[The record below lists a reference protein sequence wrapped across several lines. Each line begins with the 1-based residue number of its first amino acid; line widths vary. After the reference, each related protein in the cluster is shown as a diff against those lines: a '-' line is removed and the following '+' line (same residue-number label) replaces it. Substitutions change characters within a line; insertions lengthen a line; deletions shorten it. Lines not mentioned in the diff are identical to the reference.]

1 MSFGQT
7 QRPTFAQP
15 TRHVVFSLIFSLLTP
30 FSPAIKDCAT
40 RLPFSANDS
49 QRSTPKFLPLIMT
62 LLKNQHPDPST
73 FIAYSHAAAG
83 HEGVRSDP
91 TGAILIKPCTAA
103 EVAFYESAADHPDVQ
118 VYMPVFMGTLALNEN
133 QEKASAII
141 PAPMIPNGLKNGAAA
156 AWVPSGG
163 KKINT
168 GLSIVLENVTAGFKR
183 PNVIDLKLGARL
195 WNDDAPEAKRRKL
208 DETSKVTTSG
218 SLGFRIAGMKVYQP
232 DGKGKAEDGAEEHV
246 EAEEDGYKSYDKY
259 YGRGL
264 TADNV
269 HVAFEKFFG
278 GEETLKKHGRTR
290 SVAKRLAREVRNVAE
305 VLEKTESRMYSASI
319 LMVYEGDEEAI
330 EAALDEEKRRGAMRR
345 ANPGPENGEVKDGEE
360 DEQDDDEVEGEDEDE
375 DEDELRPKV
384 SDMRLIDF
392 AHAQWTPGQGP
403 DINALQGVRA
413 VLKILERLTDEHNI

>member
-1 MSFGQT
+1 
-7 QRPTFAQP
+7 
-15 TRHVVFSLIFSLLTP
+15 
-30 FSPAIKDCAT
+30 
-40 RLPFSANDS
+40 
-49 QRSTPKFLPLIMT
+49 MT
-62 LLKNQHPDPST
+62 LLKNQNPDPST

-118 VYMPVFMGTLALNEN
+118 AYMPIFMGTLALNEN
-133 QEKASAII
+133 QEKVNAII
-141 PAPMIPNGLKNGAAA
+141 PTPLIPNGLKNGTAA
-156 AWVPSGG
+156 AWIPSGG

-218 SLGFRIAGMKVYQP
+218 SLGFRIAGMKVYQS
-232 DGKGKAEDGAEEHV
+232 DGKGKPEDGVEEHV
-246 EAEEDGYKSYDKY
+246 EVEEDGYKSYDKY
-259 YGRGL
+259 YGRSL
-264 TADNV
+264 TTENV
-269 HVAFEKFFG
+269 HLAFEKFFG
-278 GEETLKKHGRTR
+278 GEEILKKPGRTR
-290 SVAKRLAREVRNVAE
+290 SIAKRLAREVRNLAE

-330 EAALDEEKRRGAMRR
+330 EAAMEEEKRRGMMRR
-345 ANPGPENGEVKDGEE
+345 INPGHEHGPVNDGEE
-360 DEQDDDEVEGEDEDE
+360 AEEQDDDEEDEE
-375 DEDELRPKV
+375 DEEDEHKPKV

-403 DINALQGVRA
+403 DTNALQGVRA
-413 VLKILERLTDEHNI
+413 VLEILERLTEEHNI

>member
-1 MSFGQT
+1 
-7 QRPTFAQP
+7 
-15 TRHVVFSLIFSLLTP
+15 
-30 FSPAIKDCAT
+30 
-40 RLPFSANDS
+40 
-49 QRSTPKFLPLIMT
+49 MT
-62 LLKNQHPDPST
+62 MPKNQPPDPST

-103 EVAFYESAADHPDVQ
+103 EVAFYESAADHPDFQ
-118 VYMPVFMGTLALNEN
+118 AYMPTFMGTLALNEN
-133 QEKASAII
+133 QDKASATIS
-141 PAPMIPNGLKNGAAA
+141 APVIPNGLKNGAAA

-168 GLSIVLENVTAGFKR
+168 GLSIVLQNVTAGFKR

-218 SLGFRIAGMKVYQP
+218 SLGFRIAGMKVYWP
-232 DGKGKAEDGAEEHV
+232 EGKGKAEDGVEEHV
-246 EAEEDGYKSYDKY
+246 ELEEDGYMSYDKH

-264 TADNV
+264 TAENV
-269 HVAFEKFFG
+269 HVAFDKFFG
-278 GEETLKKHGRTR
+278 GVESLTKPGPTR
-290 SVAKRLAREVRNVAE
+290 SVVKKLAREVRNLAD

-330 EAALDEEKRRGAMRR
+330 EAALEEEKRREATRR
-345 ANPGPENGEVKDGEE
+345 ANPEDESEEGKDSEE
-360 DEQDDDEVEGEDEDE
+360 DEEDEEDDDDAEH
-375 DEDELRPKV
+375 RPKV
-384 SDMRLIDF
+384 FDMRLIDF

-403 DINALQGVRA
+403 DTNALQGVRG
-413 VLKILERLTDEHNI
+413 VLKILERLTVEHNI